1 VVVMPNGGSFPRSA
15 WECRP
20 GSMLDRF
27 TMRRRTAE
35 VEGKASSKYSFGV
48 VVIIEADMRSH
59 AERGNERNKK
69 SMMFEQLAAMPKYK
83 AYKDSGV
90 AWLRE
95 MPAHWNMTRLGTRFE
110 ERRQKVSDK
119 DFHPLS
125 VTKNGILPQLETAAK
140 TNDGDN
146 RKLVRKGDFVI
157 NSRSD
162 RKGSSGVSDRDGSV
176 SLINI
181 VLEPIGIQPQ
191 YCQYLL
197 KSYAFIEEFYRMG
210 HGIVAD
216 LWTTR
221 YDEMKA
227 VILGVPPL
235 SEQIAIAAFLDR
247 KTAQID
253 QAVAIKEKQIVLL
266 KERKQ
271 ILIQNAVT
279 RGLEPNAPMRDSG
292 VDWLGQIPKHWKILA
307 NRALFKERI
316 EPGEDGLP
324 LLSVSIHTAV
334 STEEIAEEE
343 NIRGRIKIEDKSKY
357 NLVQPGDI
365 VFNMMRAW
373 QGAIGAVKVKGMV
386 SPAYIIATPYERIVP
401 DYFEY
406 QYRCPE
412 FIQQMDRNSK
422 GITDFRKRLY
432 WAEFKQLATV
442 VPPTEEQTAIIAH
455 IETESAKIDRAISLQ
470 QQQIDKLKEYKAT
483 LINSAVTGKIRVPE
497 LVEETAEML

>member
-1 VVVMPNGGSFPRSA
+1 M
-15 WECRP
+15 
-20 GSMLDRF
+20 
-27 TMRRRTAE
+27 
-35 VEGKASSKYSFGV
+35 
-48 VVIIEADMRSH
+48 I
-59 AERGNERNKK
+59 
-69 SMMFEQLAAMPKYK
+69 EQLAAMPTYE

-90 AWLRE
+90 EWLGE
-95 MPAHWNMTRLGTRFE
+95 IPAHWNLTRLSTRFE

-119 DFHPLS
+119 DFLPLS
-125 VTKNGILPQLETAAK
+125 VTKNGILPQLDSAAK
-140 TNDGDN
+140 SNDGDN
-146 RKLVRKGDFVI
+146 RKLVKKGDFVI

-181 VLEPIGIQPQ
+181 VLTPNGIDSQ
-191 YCQYLL
+191 YCNFLL

-235 SEQIAIAAFLDR
+235 LEQTAIADFLDR

-253 QAVAIKEKQIVLL
+253 QAVAIKEQQIALL

-271 ILIQNAVT
+271 ILIQNTVT
-279 RGLEPNAPMRDSG
+279 RGLDPNVPTRDSG
-292 VDWLGQIPKHWKILA
+292 VEWIGEIPVHWEVLA
-307 NRALFKERI
+307 NRALFRERI
-316 EPGEDGLP
+316 EPGEEGLP

-334 STEEIAEEE
+334 SSEEIPEDE
-343 NIRGRIKIEDKSKY
+343 NIRGRIKIEDKTKY
-357 NLVQPGDI
+357 NLVWPGDI

-386 SPAYIIATPYERIVP
+386 SPAYIIATPCEKIVP
-401 DYFEY
+401 TYFEH

-432 WAEFKQLATV
+432 WNEFKQLMTV
-442 VPPTEEQTAIIAH
+442 VPPIEEQTAIVIH
-455 IETESAKIDRAISLQ
+455 IETQSTKIDQAIAIQ

-497 LVEETAEML
+497 VVV

>member
-1 VVVMPNGGSFPRSA
+1 M
-15 WECRP
+15 
-20 GSMLDRF
+20 
-27 TMRRRTAE
+27 
-35 VEGKASSKYSFGV
+35 
-48 VVIIEADMRSH
+48 I
-59 AERGNERNKK
+59 
-69 SMMFEQLAAMPKYK
+69 EQLAAIPKYDT
-83 AYKDSGV
+83 YKNSGV
-90 AWLRE
+90 EWLGKI
-95 MPAHWNMTRLGTRFE
+95 PAHWDATRLGTRFK

-119 DFHPLS
+119 EFHPLS

-181 VLEPIGIQPQ
+181 VLEPKGIHTQ
-191 YCQYLL
+191 YCHYLL
-197 KSYAFIEEFYRMG
+197 KSYAFVEEFYRIG

-221 YDEMKA
+221 YDEMKS
-227 VILGVPPL
+227 VIMGVPPL
-235 SEQIAIAAFLDR
+235 SEQIAIASFLDR

-253 QAVAIKEKQIVLL
+253 QAVAIKEKQTDLL

-279 RGLEPNAPMRDSG
+279 RGLNPDTPMRDSG
-292 VDWLGQIPKHWKILA
+292 VEWIGEIPAHWDFLA
-307 NRALFKERI
+307 NRALLRERI
-316 EPGEDGLP
+316 EAGEDGLP

-334 STEEIAEEE
+334 SSEEMSEDE
-343 NIRGRIKIEDKSKY
+343 NIRGRIKIEDKTKY

-365 VFNMMRAW
+365 AFNMMRAW
-373 QGAIGAVKVKGMV
+373 QGAIGAVKVMGMV
-386 SPAYIIATPYERIVP
+386 SPAYIVATPNERMMSS
-401 DYFEY
+401 YFEY
-406 QYRCPE
+406 QYRCPQ

-432 WAEFKQLATV
+432 WGEFKQLLTV
-442 VPPTEEQTAIIAH
+442 VPPIEEQTAIVAH
-455 IETESAKIDRAISLQ
+455 IETQSTKIDRAIALQ

-497 LVEETAEML
+497 LVESSAPELIDSMVA